1 MKKIIFLLICSS
13 LFQLLPGQTN
23 PSVSKDPG
31 GMWKCSAPDAPYPY
45 QNFNLLIDTVL
56 GKYTGKIFGEGNVEV
71 PVNSII
77 LKDSIFEISLNI
89 ENTSVNL
96 KLKWDGIK
104 LKGAAVSEQG
114 DIAIT

>member
-1 MKKIIFLLICSS
+1 
-13 LFQLLPGQTN
+13 
-23 PSVSKDPG
+23 
-31 GMWKCSAPDAPYPY
+31 MWKCSAPDAPYPY

-71 PVNSII
+71 PINTII

-114 DIAIT
+114 DIAITGERIEVNEKKSSSTDTIPANKK